1 MHLASLLA
9 NSPWMF
15 VDLSSL
21 ALSLASRGPRS
32 CSEFPSRAT
41 NRVPVLASA
50 FPGTLSLLLRRVY
63 RLPRHRRSLPAPRSS
78 LTWFG
83 VRSAVSA
90 SSAPVAPGLLACSR
104 WRFVW
109 LACSLEVHER
119 SLGRPGKR
127 LSEQARKASCATNRL
142 FRRRKS
148 SLCLPREPT
157 SLANSSSQTPKP
169 LRLARKVARRLAEV
183 AFLHARSLFGAA
195 RSLSVTCQRLR
206 LTRKFAGLL
215 RKFARPKS
223 LATQQNYI
231 AHFLQPEAL

>member
-1 MHLASLLA
+1 MAWRLFRGTTRQARRGGSRRRSAQSMGGCVVQFARNNPLPMYVASLLVD
-9 NSPWMF
+9 SPWMF

-119 SLGRPGKR
+119 SLGRPAKR
-127 LSEQARKASCATNRL
+127 LSEQARKASCVTNRL
-142 FRRRKS
+142 FRPRKS
-148 SLCLPREPT
+148 SLCLPREQT
-157 SLANSSSQTPKP
+157 SLANSSSQTP
-169 LRLARKVARRLAEV
+169 RLFVWL
-183 AFLHARSLFGAA
+183 ARSLAGSRKLPSCTQGLF
-195 RSLSVTCQRLR
+195 SVPQ
-206 LTRKFAGLL
+206 GLL
-215 RKFARPKS
+215 P
-223 LATQQNYI
+223 
-231 AHFLQPEAL
+231 